1 MKPAGIYILEVIVCS
16 GLLLAFYQFLLA
28 RRIPYRACRR
38 FLLGSALAA
47 VVIPLL
53 RLPILPAQTVY
64 LQIPVAGAGA
74 AGAEAAGFSPAVAAP
89 APAGAAAAFPWQGVL
104 LAGYAAVVLLLLAL
118 LVRSLLRIEHLRKTS
133 RLTPLPEYT
142 LAEHTR
148 IRSPFSF
155 WRTVF
160 LRLEERPDDAQR
172 AMIVAHEAAHIRHRH
187 SRDKVALGLMKA
199 LFWFN
204 PFFWMMESLLSE
216 VQEYEADEDVLRAG
230 YNIDSYRLAIFKQ
243 LFGYYP
249 DLTSGLSHSLTKKR
263 FTMMNQAPR
272 GSLSWL
278 RLTAALPLFAGL
290 LFAFGATARTIS
302 SDPQGPDQAQSVQN
316 EPNTIS
322 ILVSANDSKNVT
334 VDGQTVAIADLAA
347 YIQNLG
353 FDAPVTANLQA
364 DPNVKLG
371 VVEDVKQQLRQTRAL
386 KLNYRLPGQAEG
398 VSRRLAPAAGSQ
410 TASGLTIV
418 SPSESLQGI
427 DRENIFVVRINSAD
441 RVFAGS
447 GVPKSDQDLLNR
459 VKEFIRERGSKAVIS
474 FGADRGSSY
483 SRSLSIQALI
493 LRAYDELRD
502 ETAHSQFGKAFAE
515 LDDAERDVIYKAF
528 PINISEAELRNRPQP
543 TKR

>member
-1 MKPAGIYILEVIVCS
+1 MKPAGIYILEVIICS
-16 GLLLAFYQFLLA
+16 GLLLTFYQLLLA

-47 VVIPLL
+47 VAIPLL

-74 AGAEAAGFSPAVAAP
+74 AGAEAAGFSPAAAAP

-104 LAGYAAVVLLLLAL
+104 LAAYAAVVLLLLAL

-142 LAEHTR
+142 LAEHAR

-155 WRTVF
+155 WRTIF
-160 LRLEERPDDAQR
+160 LRQEERPDGAQR

-187 SRDKVALGLMKA
+187 SRDKVALGVLKA

-204 PFFWMMESLLSE
+204 PFFWMMERLLSE

-290 LFAFGATARTIS
+290 LVAFGATARTIS

-316 EPNTIS
+316 DPNTIS

-386 KLNYRLPGQAEG
+386 KLNYRLPGQAETL
-398 VSRRLAPAAGSQ
+398 SRHLSPAATTPDGP
-410 TASGLTIV
+410 TVV
-418 SPSESLQGI
+418 SPSDALKDMPKDNVAAI
-427 DRENIFVVRINSAD
+427 RINSAG
-441 RVFAGS
+441 RI
-447 GVPKSDQDLLNR
+447 LLTYGKR
-459 VKEFIRERGSKAVIS
+459 EAFVDDIVEPAKDFIRKHAPKYAFTVKVDNGAPYASFIKMESLVDQAIS
-474 FGADRGSSY
+474 G
-483 SRSLSIQALI
+483 
-493 LRAYDELRD
+493 LRD
-502 ETAHSQFGKAFAE
+502 EKARSTFGKPFAD
-515 LDDAERDVIYKAF
+515 LSAEEAREIQLAIPLNLLEID
-528 PINISEAELRNRPQP
+528 SE
-543 TKR
+543 K

>member
-1 MKPAGIYILEVIVCS
+1 MKPAGIYILEVIICS
-16 GLLLAFYQFLLA
+16 GLLLTFYQLLLA

-74 AGAEAAGFSPAVAAP
+74 AGTEAAGFSPAVAAP
-89 APAGAAAAFPWQGVL
+89 VPAGAAAAFPWQGVL

-142 LAEHTR
+142 LAEHAR

-160 LRLEERPDDAQR
+160 LRLEERPDSAER
-172 AMIVAHEAAHIRHRH
+172 TMVVAHEAAHIRHRH
-187 SRDKVALGLMKA
+187 SLDKVVLGVMKA

-204 PFFWMMESLLSE
+204 PFFWMMERLLSE

-290 LFAFGATARTIS
+290 LVAFGATARTIS

-316 EPNTIS
+316 DPNTIS

-371 VVEDVKQQLRQTRAL
+371 VVEDIKQQLRQARAL
-386 KLNYRLPGQAEG
+386 KLMYRLPGQAETL
-398 VSRRLAPAAGSQ
+398 SRHLSPAATTPDGP
-410 TASGLTIV
+410 TVV
-418 SPSESLQGI
+418 SPSDALKDMPKDNVAAI
-427 DRENIFVVRINSAD
+427 RINSAG
-441 RVFAGS
+441 RI
-447 GVPKSDQDLLNR
+447 LLTYGKR
-459 VKEFIRERGSKAVIS
+459 EAFVDDIVEPAKDFIRKHAPKYAFTVKVDNGAPYASFIKMESLVDQAIS
-474 FGADRGSSY
+474 G
-483 SRSLSIQALI
+483 
-493 LRAYDELRD
+493 LRD
-502 ETAHSQFGKAFAE
+502 EKARSTFGKPFAD
-515 LDDAERDVIYKAF
+515 LSAEEAREIQLAIPLNLLEID
-528 PINISEAELRNRPQP
+528 SE
-543 TKR
+543 K

>member
-1 MKPAGIYILEVIVCS
+1 MKPAGIYILEVIICS
-16 GLLLAFYQFLLA
+16 GLLLTFYQLLLA

-142 LAEHTR
+142 LAEHAR

-172 AMIVAHEAAHIRHRH
+172 AMIIAHEAAHIRHRH
-187 SRDKVALGLMKA
+187 SRDKVALGVMKA

-204 PFFWMMESLLSE
+204 PFFWMMERLLSE

-278 RLTAALPLFAGL
+278 RLSAALPLFAGL
-290 LFAFGATARTIS
+290 LIAFGATARTIS

-316 EPNTIS
+316 DPNTITVF
-322 ILVSANDSKNVT
+322 ITANDTKNVT
-334 VDGQTVAIADLAA
+334 INGETVALADLDEFL
-347 YIQNLG
+347 QKPE
-353 FDAPVTANLQA
+353 FDAPFMFTLESDAETRMETVLNVRAQLEDAYVRKGFPTSPEAQKGSLDLRKQFRNTARKDFA
-364 DPNVKLG
+364 
-371 VVEDVKQQLRQTRAL
+371 
-386 KLNYRLPGQAEG
+386 
-398 VSRRLAPAAGSQ
+398 
-410 TASGLTIV
+410 I
-418 SPSESLQGI
+418 I
-427 DRENIFVVRINSAD
+427 RINSA
-441 RVFAGS
+441 
-447 GVPKSDQDLLNR
+447 NR
-459 VKEFIRERGSKAVIS
+459 VLFGDKEIHIGDDFAPYLKDFFRAHGDKAIISIKYDLAASYRCYCQVKQEIWKAHREVLDEIAC
-474 FGADRGSSY
+474 
-483 SRSLSIQALI
+483 SR
-493 LRAYDELRD
+493 Y
-502 ETAHSQFGKAFAE
+502 GKALEE
-515 LDDAERDVIYKAF
+515 LDE
-528 PINISEAELRNRPQP
+528 EAQKVVYEALPLTTVETDTR
-543 TKR
+543 K

>member
-16 GLLLAFYQFLLA
+16 GLLLAFYQLLLA

-47 VVIPLL
+47 VIIPLL

-74 AGAEAAGFSPAVAAP
+74 AGAEAAGFSPAAAAP

-118 LVRSLLRIEHLRKTS
+118 LVRSLLRIEHIRKTS

-142 LAEHTR
+142 LAEHAR

-187 SRDKVALGLMKA
+187 SRDKVALGVMKA

-204 PFFWMMESLLSE
+204 PFFWMMERMLTE

-302 SDPQGPDQAQSVQN
+302 SDPQGPDQAQSVQ
-316 EPNTIS
+316 EDTPPTIDITIPADGS
-322 ILVSANDSKNVT
+322 QPVLVNGQPVALAELGLRVNALRGDAQFIT
-334 VDGQTVAIADLAA
+334 V
-347 YIQNLG
+347 NLKG
-353 FDAPVTANLQA
+353 
-364 DPNVKLG
+364 DPKASMGLID
-371 VVEDVKQQLRQTRAL
+371 DVKNELRKVRAL
-386 KLNYRLPGQAEG
+386 RINFQLPGEQD
-398 VSRRLAPAAGSQ
+398 VKRHLPPHAGDPIFQPLEAQS
-410 TASGLTIV
+410 V
-418 SPSESLQGI
+418 
-427 DRENIFVVRINSAD
+427 DRNNLMFVRINSRD
-441 RVFAGS
+441 KVWAGS
-447 GVPKSDQDLLNR
+447 EEVKSDMQFLNR
-459 VKEFIRERGSKAVIS
+459 CKTFVREHKSKGIFVLQSDRGTSYEKYYAVQKLVQQAVDEIRDEEARSSYGKAYADLQPAEQDAIKKAVPLS
-474 FGADRGSSY
+474 F
-483 SRSLSIQALI
+483 
-493 LRAYDELRD
+493 
-502 ETAHSQFGKAFAE
+502 
-515 LDDAERDVIYKAF
+515 
-528 PINISEAELRNRPQP
+528 SEAESKPA
-543 TKR
+543 KR